1 MRQCKTAIR
10 VGQQALWT
18 MRFFQLAVRVFNV
31 TERSLSSNPQLFL
44 ASECRGARILNLNG
58 ISRSDGVYL
67 VIP

>member
-1 MRQCKTAIR
+1 MRQCQIAIP
-10 VGQQALWT
+10 VSQQTLWT
-18 MRFFQLAVRVFNV
+18 MRFFQLAIRVFNV

-44 ASECRGARILNLNG
+44 ASEREGSRILNLNG